1 MLLTIILLVLIG
13 GLSAILGSIVGIGG
27 GIIIVPTLVYLGV
40 NHHLL
45 HGITPQIAIGTSSV
59 ILIVTGLSSSLG
71 YLKTKQV
78 DIKNGSIF
86 LFGLLPGSLIGS
98 FLSQFLTLDSLNLY
112 FGIFMICVAI
122 LLMVRHKIKSFK
134 IFDKPQYER
143 TYVDAEGKTY
153 HYSVPPLFAFVAT
166 LFIGILTG
174 LFGIGGGALM
184 TPLMLIVFRF
194 PPHVAVG
201 TSMMMIFFSSVMS
214 SVGHIVQGH
223 VAWGY
228 SVALIISSIIGAQ
241 IGVKVNRSL
250 KSDTVVM
257 LLRTVM
263 LLLGAYLI
271 IKSLL

>member
-1 MLLTIILLVLIG
+1 
-13 GLSAILGSIVGIGG
+13 
-27 GIIIVPTLVYLGV
+27 
-40 NHHLL
+40 
-45 HGITPQIAIGTSSV
+45 
-59 ILIVTGLSSSLG
+59 
-71 YLKTKQV
+71 
-78 DIKNGSIF
+78 
-86 LFGLLPGSLIGS
+86 
-98 FLSQFLTLDSLNLY
+98 
-112 FGIFMICVAI
+112 
-122 LLMVRHKIKSFK
+122 
-134 IFDKPQYER
+134 
-143 TYVDAEGKTY
+143 
-153 HYSVPPLFAFVAT
+153 
-166 LFIGILTG
+166 
-174 LFGIGGGALM
+174 M

-228 SVALIISSIIGAQ
+228 SVALIIYSIIGAQ

>member
-1 MLLTIILLVLIG
+1 MLLTIFLLILIG
-13 GLSAILGSIVGIGG
+13 LLSAVIGSLVGIGG

-40 NHHLL
+40 EHDVLN
-45 HGITPQIAIGTSSV
+45 GITPQIAIGTSSV
-59 ILIVTGLSSSLG
+59 ILIVTGLSSSIG

-98 FLSQFLTLDSLNLY
+98 LLSRFLTLESFNLY
-112 FGIFMICVAI
+112 FGIFMICVSI
-122 LLMVRHKIKSFK
+122 ILMVRHKIKPIE
-134 IFDKPQYER
+134 IFNKEKYR
-143 TYVDAEGKTY
+143 KTYTDARGHTY
-153 HYSVPPLFAFVAT
+153 HYSVPPFIALIAT
-166 LFIGILTG
+166 FFIGILTG

-214 SVGHIVQGH
+214 SIGHIFQGH
-223 VAWGY
+223 VAWTY
-228 SVALIISSIIGAQ
+228 SIVLIISSYIGAQ
-241 IGVKVNRSL
+241 IGVKINHSV
-250 KSDTVVM
+250 KSETVVT

-263 LLLGAYLI
+263 LIMGIYLI
-271 IKSLL
+271 VKSLM